1 LLAGGFV
8 LGVTAYERRILAG
21 LDATPDPDTDDGLAF
36 PAEAAYEIDAAAFAK
51 IHVEECGTGQPVLLI
66 HGHGSNLAIFA
77 ALATRL
83 ASQGCRVVA
92 MDHRGFGRS
101 SAVPDEFDFEGLI
114 DDVAMVLE
122 RLDLR
127 GAVVVGHSM
136 GGAVA
141 LGLGAC
147 RGDEVADRVSAL
159 VLLNGTSRGPPDRP
173 LWRARVAVLE
183 WAVTE
188 RIGRHPRHGI
198 ALTRGNFGRDARRS
212 HVVSVRHVGFASP
225 SARRRGFTRR
235 LLGVDLSQRLSEIR
249 VPVVVIAGENDR
261 TVSAAESSLLAAS
274 IPDAHLVVV
283 PGAGHV
289 LPVERADAVADE
301 IMRVVAAADHSPITT
316 PRADSP

>member
-1 LLAGGFV
+1 M
-8 LGVTAYERRILAG
+8 TAYERRILAG

-36 PAEAAYEIDAAAFAK
+36 PAEAAYEIDAAGFAK

-83 ASQGCRVVA
+83 ASHGCRVVA

-101 SAVPDEFDFEGLI
+101 SAVPVEFEFEGLI

-141 LGLGAC
+141 LGLGA

-261 TVSAAESSLLAAS
+261 TVSAPESSLL
-274 IPDAHLVVV
+274 
-283 PGAGHV
+283 
-289 LPVERADAVADE
+289 
-301 IMRVVAAADHSPITT
+301 PITRRSRPLAPIRPDRRAT
-316 PRADSP
+316 PIRS

>member
-1 LLAGGFV
+1 MLAGGFV

-36 PAEAAYEIDAAAFAK
+36 PAEAAYEIDAAGFGK

-83 ASQGCRVVA
+83 ASHGCRVVE

-101 SAVPDEFDFEGLI
+101 SAVPDEFEFEGLI
-114 DDVAMVLE
+114 DDVVMVLE

-127 GAVVVGHSM
+127 DAVVVGHSM

-235 LLGVDLSQRLSEIR
+235 LLGVDLSQRLSEIM
-249 VPVVVIAGENDR
+249 G
-261 TVSAAESSLLAAS
+261 
-274 IPDAHLVVV
+274 
-283 PGAGHV
+283 
-289 LPVERADAVADE
+289 
-301 IMRVVAAADHSPITT
+301 VVAAADHPPITT